1 MPRCLG
7 CLTCAEALHPPP
19 FSESASVVMCRIG
32 RPRTATRVAVLAPS
46 VAVTEVVVE
55 VAVAVTVLQSR
66 R

>member
-1 MPRCLG
+1 
-7 CLTCAEALHPPP
+7 
-19 FSESASVVMCRIG
+19 MCRIG